1 MAHRRG
7 ERIGPLFGAVS
18 PEWIS
23 LPRARTHGP
32 AWTYHHGVSIRRGLS
47 AQVDAHVDVLVAGVL
62 GVLYVAE
69 VLFSGELTRD
79 RGAGVAVAIFFASSF
94 LARRTLPIVP
104 LLAVVAVVEIN
115 HTVLHGVAEGGSFM
129 LGLIIALYSG
139 TRYARG
145 WMLPACA
152 MVSVAIVPLAALD
165 PQQPPTVGDWIF
177 FTTFIGFPTI
187 AGRIFHHR
195 HATDERIAREN
206 EALAAERDRRAVE
219 AVAEERARIAREL
232 HDVVAHAIS
241 VIVLQARGG
250 RRVLARTP
258 EEASTAFDTIE
269 RTGEQA
275 LDEMRRLLAMLR
287 YDEEHDLSPQPGLHA
302 LDDLAGSM
310 TRMGLP
316 VEVQREGTPIELA
329 AGVDLSAYRIVQ
341 EALTNALK
349 HAGPARARVRVSYTT
364 GALELEVVDDGPGT
378 GTGGGSG
385 HGLVGIRERA
395 ELYGG
400 HVEAGC
406 CPTGGYAVRAW
417 LPIGATP

>member
-1 MAHRRG
+1 
-7 ERIGPLFGAVS
+7 
-18 PEWIS
+18 
-23 LPRARTHGP
+23 
-32 AWTYHHGVSIRRGLS
+32 VSIR
-47 AQVDAHVDVLVAGVL
+47 AGVAAHLDAFMAGLL
-62 GVLYVAE
+62 GALYVAE
-69 VLFSGELTRD
+69 VLFSGELTHD

-94 LARRTLPIVP
+94 LARRTLPLLP
-104 LLAVVAVVEIN
+104 LLAAVAVIEIN

-145 WMLPACA
+145 WMLPACIA
-152 MVSVAIVPLAALD
+152 VSVAIIPLAAFD

-177 FTTFIGFPTI
+177 FTTFIGFPTA
-187 AGRIFHHR
+187 AGRIFQRR
-195 HATDERIAREN
+195 HQTDERLALEN
-206 EALAAERDRRAVE
+206 AELAADRDRRAAE

-250 RRVLARTP
+250 RRVLATSP
-258 EEASTAFDTIE
+258 DEATTAFDTIE
-269 RTGEQA
+269 HTGEQA

-287 YDEEHDLSPQPGLHA
+287 YDEEHGLSPQPGLHA

-310 TRMGLP
+310 SRMGLP
-316 VEVQREGTPIELA
+316 VEVVREGTPVELA

-349 HAGPARARVRVSYTT
+349 HAGPARARVRVCY
-364 GALELEVVDDGPGT
+364 ADDHLDLEVVDDGPGT

-400 HVEAGC
+400 QVEAGH
-406 CPTGGYAVRAW
+406 CPEGGYAVRAR
-417 LPIGATP
+417 LPIGVTA